1 MFVRKRV
8 REDASDDEE
17 DEDFDVPLGVRM
29 AGLASKPPQRKAA
42 AEPSPP
48 QRKAAAEP
56 SPSTPS
62 PPPPPAPAV
71 ELPTACLVLILQAA
85 CADGAVPTAARAA
98 CVCRAWRDA
107 VRVAGSALWR
117 HADLSR
123 GWCRPSDAIVSRLC
137 RAGTWAQLE
146 TLNLAGNSTLSD
158 AALHAVAEHC
168 PALTAL
174 DVSGCQAFT
183 TASLLHVLAPPRR
196 VQALSLARTV
206 VRPAGAF
213 EANVRELCGAAPW
226 LQRLSL
232 AGCARVSS
240 TTLRS
245 LLACGELR
253 ELDLT
258 GAGSARGVVL
268 PLDAL
273 QQACPKLEVLRISGL
288 GLDAGF
294 STAPGVGVAGGFPR
308 LRVCELSS
316 GTRMTSHGA
325 EPSHSSVDDAL
336 LARLLC
342 SSTGLRELAAA
353 GTHVTADGL
362 AALPECALELLMLDQ
377 SDAADDAAAQ
387 VAASQW
393 HASLQVISL
402 AGGGGAVTDDAAA
415 ALAVCTALRR
425 VDLSGSAVTVDGVRE
440 LLRRRR
446 HLAVELAGCRSLPRP
461 IRQAALAGGAALRRA
476 LGL

>member
-8 REDASDDEE
+8 RDDASEDEE

-29 AGLASKPPQRKAA
+29 AGLASKLAA
-42 AEPSPP
+42 PSQPKTQP
-48 QRKAAAEP
+48 NATIEP

-62 PPPPPAPAV
+62 PPPSAPAV

-85 CADGAVPTAARAA
+85 CAEGAVPTAARAA
-98 CVCRAWRDA
+98 CVCRAWREA

-123 GWCRPSDAIVSRLC
+123 GWCKPNDATVSRLC

-158 AALHAVAEHC
+158 AALDAVAEHC
-168 PALTAL
+168 SALTAL
-174 DVSGCQAFT
+174 DVSGCQSFT
-183 TASLLHVLAPPRR
+183 TASLLRVLQPPRR
-196 VQALSLARTV
+196 ILALNMARTV
-206 VRPAGAF
+206 VRPAGTF
-213 EANVRELCGAAPW
+213 EANVRSLLAVAPW

-273 QQACPKLEVLRISGL
+273 QQALPLLEVLKLSGL

-294 STAPGVGVAGGFPR
+294 STVPGPVGVSGGFPC
-308 LRVCELSS
+308 LRVCEVSS

-342 SSTGLRELAAA
+342 HSAGLRDLSAA
-353 GTHVTADGL
+353 GTHVTAEGL

-377 SDAADDAAAQ
+377 SDAADDAAAE
-387 VAASQW
+387 VSASRW

-402 AGGGGAVTDDAAA
+402 AGGGGAVTDQAAA
-415 ALAVCTALRR
+415 ALAACTALRR
-425 VDLSGSAVTVDGVRE
+425 ADLSGSAVTVDGVRE
-440 LLRRRR
+440 LLRRQP

-461 IRQAALAGGAALRRA
+461 VRQAALAGGAALRRA

>member
-1 MFVRKRV
+1 MFVRKRL
-8 REDASDDEE
+8 REDASEDEE

-29 AGLASKPPQRKAA
+29 AGLASKLAPPPPLPKAA
-42 AEPSPP
+42 AEPLSLP
-48 QRKAAAEP
+48 
-56 SPSTPS
+56 
-62 PPPPPAPAV
+62 PAV

-107 VRVAGSALWR
+107 VRVAGSVLWR

-137 RAGTWAQLE
+137 RAGTWSQLE
-146 TLNLAGNSTLSD
+146 TLNLAGNSSLSD
-158 AALHAVAEHC
+158 AALHVVAEHC

-174 DVSGCQAFT
+174 DVSGCQSFT
-183 TASLLHVLAPPRR
+183 VASLLRVLQPPRR
-196 VQALSLARTV
+196 VLVLSMARTV

-213 EANVRELCGAAPW
+213 EANVRSLLAEAPW

-245 LLACGELR
+245 LLAGAELR

-273 QQACPKLEVLRISGL
+273 QQACPNLEVLKLSGL

-294 STAPGVGVAGGFPR
+294 STAPGPPGVTGGFPR
-308 LRVCELSS
+308 LRVCEISS

-342 SSTGLRELAAA
+342 HSTELRELSAA
-353 GTHVTADGL
+353 GTHVTAAGL
-362 AALPECALELLMLDQ
+362 AALPECALELLLLDQ
-377 SDAADDAAAQ
+377 SDAAGDASAE

-402 AGGGGAVTDDAAA
+402 AGGGGAVTDQAAA
-415 ALAVCTALRR
+415 ALAACTALRR
-425 VDLSGSAVTVDGVRE
+425 ADLSGSAVTVDGVRE
-440 LLRRRR
+440 LLRRGP

-461 IRQAALAGGAALRRA
+461 IRQAALAGNAALRRA
-476 LGL
+476 LLGL